1 MVIFSSNTVRIEKDQ
16 DGTIMIVMDAKGESA
31 NKVNLSLLRDLDA
44 GLDKLLEIPSIP
56 IITLR
61 SGKTSGFAFGP
72 DLHEWQQLQASG
84 DIARWQEEGML
95 VYKKLR
101 DIKAPTIAAISGPCL
116 GAGLEL
122 ALACDYRLIFDR
134 PNTLFAF
141 PEVELGACPAFG
153 SIYSLAKIIGFE
165 KTTKLVVFGARWK
178 AREIFLNRLADGIA
192 QTEQQLRSEFTR
204 LMGIALNEGKKNS
217 RTSAPVSLRAMLFE
231 KNFAG
236 RAILNRAFNRIIDK
250 NTPEEI
256 QAPSQTLNIIDKN
269 TPEEIQAPRQ
279 TLNLISTLVTLKNS
293 AIAEQKIA
301 ELSQRLLPSSTC
313 KNLVKF
319 AVEDIFRIPTA
330 PVETPG
336 PNRVA
341 LIGEGK
347 TVAEW
352 AFLHASRGIP
362 VSIQGKTPEG
372 LGKTLMALNRL
383 MHETIRKGIWNAAEV
398 EKRLGLIEGSTNAP
412 FKEKPDIAL
421 LTAYSFFSATD
432 VDQFKKN
439 YPDCMV
445 MKADESNIWQGES
458 GCLFQQ
464 YPLGRFPCCEL
475 IIPETSSL
483 IKRDFLLAWISRLGK
498 TTVTISNTKSSI
510 ATRVLLSGFQ
520 ENLELLGEGVSLEKI
535 ETSLRKW
542 GFQFGPLFWADW
554 IGLDV
559 ITKLFAL
566 QYPIETETHELFS
579 QMRTRLWLGIEEGKG
594 WFIHHKNSWWP
605 NLLAQNL
612 AKHYLK
618 RNVDPLSNSMGKVNQ
633 VREGRER
640 ILFTMLIAFTHIR
653 AGNVFKTEADLNF
666 LAVRAMGWPA
676 HSGGPGP
683 WIRLKGQAYWE
694 ALSTN
699 YVSRFGTRFELPE
712 SWNLWF
718 N

>member
-16 DGTIMIVMDAKGESA
+16 DGTIMIVLDVKGESA

-44 GLDKLLEIPSIP
+44 GLDKLQEIPSIP

-72 DLHEWQQLQASG
+72 DLHEWQQLQANG
-84 DIARWQEEGML
+84 DIASWQEEGMR

-101 DIKAPTIAAISGPCL
+101 DLKAPTIAAISGPCL

-192 QTEQQLRSEFTR
+192 QTEPQLRSEFTR
-204 LMGIALNEGKKNS
+204 LMGIALNEGKKNN
-217 RTSAPVSLRAMLFE
+217 RTSAPFSLRAMLFE

-256 QAPSQTLNIIDKN
+256 QAP
-269 TPEEIQAPRQ
+269 RQ
-279 TLNLISTLVTLKNS
+279 TLNLVSNLVTLKSS

-319 AVEDIFRIPTA
+319 ALEDLFRIPTA

-412 FKEKPDIAL
+412 FKKKPDIAL

-483 IKRDFLLAWISRLGK
+483 IKRDFLLAWVSRLGK

-510 ATRVLLSGFQ
+510 ATKVLLSGLR

-566 QYPIETETHELFS
+566 HFPSETETPELFS

-594 WFIHHKNSWWP
+594 WFIHHKNSWWA

-612 AKHYLK
+612 AKHHLK
-618 RNVDPLSNSMGKVNQ
+618 HNVDPVSNSMGKINQ
-633 VREGRER
+633 AREGRER
-640 ILFTMLIAFTHIR
+640 ILFAMLIAFTNIR

-694 ALSTN
+694 ALSAN
-699 YVSRFGTRFELPE
+699 YVSRFGPRFELPE

>member
-1 MVIFSSNTVRIEKDQ
+1 MVIFNSNTVRIEKDQ
-16 DGTIMIVMDAKGESA
+16 DGTIMIVLDVKGESA

-44 GLDKLLEIPSIP
+44 GLDKLDEIPLIP

-84 DIARWQEEGML
+84 DIAHWQEEGMR

-101 DIKAPTIAAISGPCL
+101 DLKAPTIAAISGPCL

-122 ALACDYRLIFDR
+122 ALACDYRLVYER
-134 PNTLFAF
+134 PNTIFAF
-141 PEVELGACPAFG
+141 PEVELGGCPAFG
-153 SIYSLAKIIGFE
+153 SIYSLAKIIGLE

-178 AREIFLNRLADGIA
+178 AREIFHNRLADGIA
-192 QTEQQLRSEFTR
+192 QTEPQLRSEFTR
-204 LMGIALNEGKKNS
+204 LMGVALNEGKKNT
-217 RTSAPVSLRAMLFE
+217 RTSAPVSLRSMLFE

-236 RAILNRAFNRIIDK
+236 RAILNRAFNRII
-250 NTPEEI
+250 E
-256 QAPSQTLNIIDKN
+256 KN

-279 TLNLISTLVTLKNS
+279 TLNLVSNLVTLKSS

-301 ELSQRLLPSSTC
+301 ELSQRLIPSPTC

-319 AVEDIFRIPTA
+319 ALEDISRIPVA
-330 PVETPG
+330 PVETPA

-352 AFLHASRGIP
+352 AFLHASRGIQ
-362 VSIQGKTPEG
+362 VSIQGKTAEG
-372 LGKTLMALNRL
+372 LGNTLLALNRL
-383 MHETIRKGIWNAAEV
+383 MHETIRKGIWNALEV
-398 EKRLGLIEGSTNAP
+398 EKRLSLIDGTTHAP
-412 FKEKPDIAL
+412 FKEKPDIAI
-421 LTAYSFFSATD
+421 LTAHSFFSATD
-432 VDQFKKN
+432 IDLFKNN

-445 MKADESNIWQGES
+445 IKSKETVDWLGEDA
-458 GCLFQQ
+458 CLFQQ

-475 IIPETSSL
+475 VIPETSSL

-498 TTVTISNTKSSI
+498 TAVTISNTKSSI
-510 ATRVLLSGFQ
+510 ATKVLLSGFQ
-520 ENLELLGEGVSLEKI
+520 ENVELLAEGVSLEKI
-535 ETSLRKW
+535 ENSLRKW

-554 IGLDV
+554 LGLDL
-559 ITKLFAL
+559 ITKLFAQ
-566 QYPIETETHELFS
+566 QYPFEIETHELFS

-594 WFIHHKNSWWP
+594 WFLHHKNSWWP

-612 AKHYLK
+612 AKHSLK
-618 RNVDPLSNSMGKVNQ
+618 RKIDPVSNSMGKVNQ

-640 ILFTMLIAFTHIR
+640 ILFTMLLEFTNIR
-653 AGNVFKTEADLNF
+653 ADHVFKTEADLNF

-676 HSGGPGP
+676 HTGGPGP
-683 WIRLKGQAYWE
+683 WIRLKGQDYWE
-694 ALSTN
+694 ALSAN
-699 YVSRFGTRFELPE
+699 YVSRFGKRFELPE
-712 SWNLWF
+712 SWDLWF

>member
-16 DGTIMIVMDAKGESA
+16 DGTIMIVLDVKGESA

-44 GLDKLLEIPSIP
+44 GLDKLDEIPSIP

-72 DLHEWQQLQASG
+72 DLHEWQQLQANG
-84 DIARWQEEGML
+84 NVAYWQEEGMR

-101 DIKAPTIAAISGPCL
+101 DLKAPTIAAISGPCL

-122 ALACDYRLIFDR
+122 ALACDYRLVYEK
-134 PNTLFAF
+134 PNTIFAF

-153 SIYSLAKIIGFE
+153 SIYSLAKIIGLE

-192 QTEQQLRSEFTR
+192 QTEPQLRSEFTR
-204 LMGIALNEGKKNS
+204 LMGIALNEGKKNN
-217 RTSAPVSLRAMLFE
+217 RTSAPLSVRAMLFE

-236 RAILNRAFNRIIDK
+236 RAILNRAFNRII
-250 NTPEEI
+250 E
-256 QAPSQTLNIIDKN
+256 KN

-279 TLNLISTLVTLKNS
+279 TLNLVSNLVTLKSS

-301 ELSQRLLPSSTC
+301 ELSQRLIPSPTC

-319 AVEDIFRIPTA
+319 ALEDISRIPTA
-330 PVETPG
+330 PVETPA

-362 VSIQGKTPEG
+362 VSIQGKTAEG
-372 LGKTLMALNRL
+372 LGNTLLALNRL
-383 MHETIRKGIWNAAEV
+383 MHETIRKGIWNAVEV
-398 EKRLGLIEGSTNAP
+398 EKRLSLIDGTTSAP
-412 FKEKPDIAL
+412 FKEKPNIAI
-421 LTAYSFFSATD
+421 LTAHSFFSATD
-432 VDQFKKN
+432 IDLFKNN

-445 MKADESNIWQGES
+445 IKSKETDPWQGEDA
-458 GCLFQQ
+458 CLFQQ

-475 IIPETSSL
+475 VIPETSSL

-498 TTVTISNTKSSI
+498 TAVTISNTKSSI

-520 ENLELLGEGVSLEKI
+520 ENLELLAEGVSLEKI
-535 ETSLRKW
+535 ENSLRKW

-554 IGLDV
+554 LGLDL

-594 WFIHHKNSWWP
+594 WFLHHKNSWWP

-612 AKHYLK
+612 TKHNLK
-618 RNVDPLSNSMGKVNQ
+618 RKIDAVSNSMGKVNQ

-640 ILFTMLIAFTHIR
+640 ILFTMLLEFTNIR
-653 AGNVFKTEADLNF
+653 AGDVFKTEADLNF

-676 HSGGPGP
+676 HTGGPGH
-683 WIRLKGQAYWE
+683 WIRLKGQDYWE
-694 ALSTN
+694 ALSAN
-699 YVSRFGTRFELPE
+699 YVPRFGRRFELPK

>member
-16 DGTIMIVMDAKGESA
+16 DGTIMIVLDVKGESA

-44 GLDKLLEIPSIP
+44 GLDKLDEIPSIP

-72 DLHEWQQLQASG
+72 DLHEWQQLQANG
-84 DIARWQEEGML
+84 DIARWQEEGMR

-101 DIKAPTIAAISGPCL
+101 DLKAPTIAAISGPCL

-192 QTEQQLRSEFTR
+192 QTEPQLRSEFTR
-204 LMGIALNEGKKNS
+204 LMGIALNEGKKNH
-217 RTSAPVSLRAMLFE
+217 RTSAPFSLRAMLFE

-256 QAPSQTLNIIDKN
+256 QAP
-269 TPEEIQAPRQ
+269 RQ
-279 TLNLISTLVTLKNS
+279 TLNLVSNLVTLKSS

-319 AVEDIFRIPTA
+319 ALEDLFRIPTA

-483 IKRDFLLAWISRLGK
+483 IKRDFLLAWVSRLGK

-510 ATRVLLSGFQ
+510 ATKVLLSGFQ

-559 ITKLFAL
+559 ITKLLAFHF
-566 QYPIETETHELFS
+566 PSETETPELFS

-594 WFIHHKNSWWP
+594 WFIHHKNSWWA

-612 AKHYLK
+612 AKHHLK
-618 RNVDPLSNSMGKVNQ
+618 RNVDPVSNSMGKVNQ

-640 ILFTMLIAFTHIR
+640 ILFTMLIAFTNIR

-683 WIRLKGQAYWE
+683 WIRLKGQAYWD
-694 ALSTN
+694 ALSAN
-699 YVSRFGTRFELPE
+699 YVSRFGPRFELPE

>member
-16 DGTIMIVMDAKGESA
+16 DGTIMIVLDVKGESA

-44 GLDKLLEIPSIP
+44 GLDKLDEIPSIP

-72 DLHEWQQLQASG
+72 DLHEYQLLQANG
-84 DIARWQEEGML
+84 NVAYWQEEGMR

-101 DIKAPTIAAISGPCL
+101 DLKAPTIAAISGPCL

-122 ALACDYRLIFDR
+122 ALACDYRLVYER
-134 PNTLFAF
+134 PNTIFAF

-153 SIYSLAKIIGFE
+153 SIYSLAKIIGLE

-178 AREIFLNRLADGIA
+178 AREIFHNRLADGIA
-192 QTEQQLRSEFTR
+192 QTEPQLRSEFTR
-204 LMGIALNEGKKNS
+204 LMGIALNEGKKNK
-217 RTSAPVSLRAMLFE
+217 RTSAPVSLRSMLFE

-236 RAILNRAFNRIIDK
+236 RAILNRAFNRII
-250 NTPEEI
+250 E
-256 QAPSQTLNIIDKN
+256 KN

-279 TLNLISTLVTLKNS
+279 TLNLVSNLVTLKSS

-301 ELSQRLLPSSTC
+301 ELSQRLIPSPTC

-319 AVEDIFRIPTA
+319 ALEDISRIPTA
-330 PVETPG
+330 PVETPA

-362 VSIQGKTPEG
+362 VSIQGKTAEG
-372 LGKTLMALNRL
+372 LGNTLLALNRL
-383 MHETIRKGIWNAAEV
+383 MHETIRKGIWNAVEV
-398 EKRLGLIEGSTNAP
+398 EKRLSLIDGTTSAP
-412 FKEKPDIAL
+412 FKEKPNIAI
-421 LTAYSFFSATD
+421 LTAHSFFSATD
-432 VDQFKKN
+432 IDLFKNN

-445 MKADESNIWQGES
+445 IKSKETDPWQGEDA
-458 GCLFQQ
+458 CLFQQ

-475 IIPETSSL
+475 VIPETSSL

-498 TTVTISNTKSSI
+498 TAVTISNTKSSI

-520 ENLELLGEGVSLEKI
+520 ENLELLAEGVSLEKI
-535 ETSLRKW
+535 ENSLRKW

-554 IGLDV
+554 LGLDL

-594 WFIHHKNSWWP
+594 WFLHHKNSWWP

-612 AKHYLK
+612 TKHNLK
-618 RNVDPLSNSMGKVNQ
+618 RKIDPVSNSMGKVNQ

-640 ILFTMLIAFTHIR
+640 ILFTMLLEFTNIR
-653 AGNVFKTEADLNF
+653 ADNVFKTEADLNF

-683 WIRLKGQAYWE
+683 WIRLKGQDYWE
-694 ALSTN
+694 ALSAN
-699 YVSRFGTRFELPE
+699 YVSRFGKRFALPE

-718 N
+718 I

>member
-16 DGTIMIVMDAKGESA
+16 DGTIMIVLDVKGESA
-31 NKVNLSLLRDLDA
+31 NKVNLSLFRDLDA
-44 GLDKLLEIPSIP
+44 GLDKLQETPSIP

-61 SGKTSGFAFGP
+61 SGKTSGFAVGP

-84 DIARWQEEGML
+84 NIAYWQEEGMR

-101 DIKAPTIAAISGPCL
+101 DLKAPTIAAISGPCF

-134 PNTLFAF
+134 PNTIFAF

-153 SIYSLAKIIGFE
+153 SIYSLIRKIGLE

-178 AREIFLNRLADGIA
+178 AKEIFLNRLADGIA

-204 LMGIALNEGKKNS
+204 LMGIALNEGKKNNRAS
-217 RTSAPVSLRAMLFE
+217 TPVSLRAMLFE

-236 RAILNRAFNRIIDK
+236 RAILQRAFNR
-250 NTPEEI
+250 
-256 QAPSQTLNIIDKN
+256 IIDKN

-279 TLNLISTLVTLKNS
+279 TLNLISTLVTLKS
-293 AIAEQKIA
+293 SIIAEQKIA

-319 AVEDIFRIPTA
+319 ALEDIFRIPTA

-475 IIPETSSL
+475 VIPETSSL

-510 ATRVLLSGFQ
+510 ATKVLLSGFQ

-559 ITKLFAL
+559 ITKLFTFHF
-566 QYPIETETHELFS
+566 PSETVTPELFS

-594 WFIHHKNSWWP
+594 WFIHHKNSWWA

-612 AKHYLK
+612 AKHHLK
-618 RNVDPLSNSMGKVNQ
+618 RGIDPLSNSMGKVNQ

-640 ILFTMLIAFTHIR
+640 ILFSMLLEFTNIR
-653 AGNVFKTEADLNF
+653 AGNVLKTEADLNF

-694 ALSTN
+694 ALSAN
-699 YVSRFGTRFELPE
+699 YAIRFGPRFKLPE

>member
-16 DGTIMIVMDAKGESA
+16 DGTIMIVLDVKGESA

-44 GLDKLLEIPSIP
+44 GLDKLDEIPSIP

-72 DLHEWQQLQASG
+72 DLHEYQQLQANG
-84 DIARWQEEGML
+84 NVTYWQEEGMR

-122 ALACDYRLIFDR
+122 ALACDYRLVYER
-134 PNTLFAF
+134 PNTIFAF

-153 SIYSLAKIIGFE
+153 SIYSLAKIIGLE

-178 AREIFLNRLADGIA
+178 AREIFHNRLADGIA
-192 QTEQQLRSEFTR
+192 QTEPQLRSEFTR
-204 LMGIALNEGKKNS
+204 LMGIALNEGKKNK
-217 RTSAPVSLRAMLFE
+217 RTSAPVSLRSMLFE

-236 RAILNRAFNRIIDK
+236 RAILNRAFNRII
-250 NTPEEI
+250 E
-256 QAPSQTLNIIDKN
+256 KN

-279 TLNLISTLVTLKNS
+279 TLNLVSNLVTLKSS

-301 ELSQRLLPSSTC
+301 ELSQRLIPSPTC

-319 AVEDIFRIPTA
+319 ALEDISRIPVA
-330 PVETPG
+330 PVETPA

-362 VSIQGKTPEG
+362 VSIQGKTAEG
-372 LGKTLMALNRL
+372 LGNTLLALNRL
-383 MHETIRKGIWNAAEV
+383 MHETIRKGIWNAVEV
-398 EKRLGLIEGSTNAP
+398 EKRLSLIDGTTSAP
-412 FKEKPDIAL
+412 FKEKPNIAI
-421 LTAYSFFSATD
+421 LTAHSFFSATD
-432 VDQFKKN
+432 IDLFKNN

-445 MKADESNIWQGES
+445 IKSKETDPWQGEDA
-458 GCLFQQ
+458 CLFQQ

-475 IIPETSSL
+475 VIPETSSL

-520 ENLELLGEGVSLEKI
+520 ENLELLAEGVSLEKI
-535 ETSLRKW
+535 ENSLRKW

-554 IGLDV
+554 LGLDL

-594 WFIHHKNSWWP
+594 WFLHHKNSWWP

-612 AKHYLK
+612 TKHNLK
-618 RNVDPLSNSMGKVNQ
+618 RKIDPVSNSMGKVNQ

-640 ILFTMLIAFTHIR
+640 ILFTMLLEFTNIR
-653 AGNVFKTEADLNF
+653 ADNVFKTEVDLNF

-676 HSGGPGP
+676 HTGGPGP
-683 WIRLKGQAYWE
+683 WIRLKGQDYWE
-694 ALSTN
+694 ALSAN
-699 YVSRFGTRFELPE
+699 YVSRFGKRFALPE

-718 N
+718 I

>member
-16 DGTIMIVMDAKGESA
+16 DGTIMIVLDVKGESA

-44 GLDKLLEIPSIP
+44 GLDKLDEIPSIP

-72 DLHEWQQLQASG
+72 DLHEWQQLQANG
-84 DIARWQEEGML
+84 DIARWQEEGMR

-101 DIKAPTIAAISGPCL
+101 DLKAPTIAAISGPCL

-192 QTEQQLRSEFTR
+192 QTEPQLRSEFTR
-204 LMGIALNEGKKNS
+204 LMGIALNEGKKNN
-217 RTSAPVSLRAMLFE
+217 RTSAPFSLRAMLFE

-256 QAPSQTLNIIDKN
+256 QAP
-269 TPEEIQAPRQ
+269 RQ
-279 TLNLISTLVTLKNS
+279 TLNLVSNLVTLKSS

-319 AVEDIFRIPTA
+319 ALEDLFRIPTA

-483 IKRDFLLAWISRLGK
+483 IKRDFLLAWVSRLGK

-510 ATRVLLSGFQ
+510 ATKVLLSGFQ

-559 ITKLFAL
+559 ITKLLAFHF
-566 QYPIETETHELFS
+566 PSETETPELFS

-594 WFIHHKNSWWP
+594 WFIHHKNSWWA

-612 AKHYLK
+612 AKHHLK
-618 RNVDPLSNSMGKVNQ
+618 RNVDPVSNSMGKVNQ

-640 ILFTMLIAFTHIR
+640 ILFTMLIAFTNIR

-683 WIRLKGQAYWE
+683 WIRLKGQAYWD
-694 ALSTN
+694 ALSAN
-699 YVSRFGTRFELPE
+699 YVSRFGPRFELPE

>member
-1 MVIFSSNTVRIEKDQ
+1 MVIFNSNTVRIEKDQ
-16 DGTIMIVMDAKGESA
+16 DGTIMIVLDVKGESA

-44 GLDKLLEIPSIP
+44 GLDKLGEIPSIP

-72 DLHEWQQLQASG
+72 DLHEWQQLQANG
-84 DIARWQEEGML
+84 NVAYWQEEGMR

-101 DIKAPTIAAISGPCL
+101 DLKAPTIAAISGPCL

-122 ALACDYRLIFDR
+122 ALACDYRLVYEK
-134 PNTLFAF
+134 PNTIFAF

-153 SIYSLAKIIGFE
+153 SIYSLAKIIGLE

-192 QTEQQLRSEFTR
+192 QTEPQLRSEFTR
-204 LMGIALNEGKKNS
+204 LMGIALNEGKKNN
-217 RTSAPVSLRAMLFE
+217 RTSAPLSVRAMLFE

-236 RAILNRAFNRIIDK
+236 RAILNRAFNRII
-250 NTPEEI
+250 E
-256 QAPSQTLNIIDKN
+256 KN

-279 TLNLISTLVTLKNS
+279 TLNLVSNLVTLKSS

-301 ELSQRLLPSSTC
+301 ELSQRLIPSPTC

-319 AVEDIFRIPTA
+319 ALEDISRIPTA
-330 PVETPG
+330 PVETPA

-362 VSIQGKTPEG
+362 VSIQGKTAEG
-372 LGKTLMALNRL
+372 LGNTLLALNRL
-383 MHETIRKGIWNAAEV
+383 MHETIRKGIWNAVEV
-398 EKRLGLIEGSTNAP
+398 EKRLSLIDGTTSAP
-412 FKEKPDIAL
+412 FKEKPNIAI
-421 LTAYSFFSATD
+421 LTAHSFFSATD
-432 VDQFKKN
+432 IDLFKNN

-445 MKADESNIWQGES
+445 IKSKETDPWQCEYA
-458 GCLFQQ
+458 CLFQQ

-475 IIPETSSL
+475 FIPETSSL

-498 TTVTISNTKSSI
+498 TAVTISNTKSSI

-520 ENLELLGEGVSLEKI
+520 ENLELLAEGVSLEKI
-535 ETSLRKW
+535 ENSLRKW

-554 IGLDV
+554 LGLDL

-594 WFIHHKNSWWP
+594 WFLHHKNSWWP

-612 AKHYLK
+612 TKHNLK
-618 RNVDPLSNSMGKVNQ
+618 RKIDAVSNSMGKVNQ

-640 ILFTMLIAFTHIR
+640 MLFTMLLEFTNIR
-653 AGNVFKTEADLNF
+653 AGDVFKTEADLNF

-676 HSGGPGP
+676 HTGGPGP
-683 WIRLKGQAYWE
+683 WIRLKGQDYWE
-694 ALSTN
+694 ALSAN
-699 YVSRFGTRFELPE
+699 YVPRFGRRFELPK

>member
-1 MVIFSSNTVRIEKDQ
+1 MVIFNSNTVRIEKDQ
-16 DGTIMIVMDAKGESA
+16 DGTIMIVLDFKGESA

-44 GLDKLLEIPSIP
+44 GLDKLDEIPSIP

-72 DLHEWQQLQASG
+72 DLHEWQQLQVNGNVAY
-84 DIARWQEEGML
+84 WQEEGMR

-101 DIKAPTIAAISGPCL
+101 DLKAPTIAAISGPCL

-122 ALACDYRLIFDR
+122 ALACDYRLVYER
-134 PNTLFAF
+134 PNTIFAF
-141 PEVELGACPAFG
+141 PEVELGGCPAFG
-153 SIYSLAKIIGFE
+153 SIYSLAKIIGLE

-178 AREIFLNRLADGIA
+178 AREIFHNRLADGIA
-192 QTEQQLRSEFTR
+192 QTEPQLRSEFTR
-204 LMGIALNEGKKNS
+204 LMGIALNEGKKNN
-217 RTSAPVSLRAMLFE
+217 RTSAPVSLRSMLLE

-236 RAILNRAFNRIIDK
+236 RAILNRAFNRIIEK
-250 NTPEEI
+250 NTPEEV
-256 QAPSQTLNIIDKN
+256 
-269 TPEEIQAPRQ
+269 QAPRQ
-279 TLNLISTLVTLKNS
+279 TLNLVSNLVTLKNS

-301 ELSQRLLPSSTC
+301 ELSQRLIPSPTC

-319 AVEDIFRIPTA
+319 ALEDISRIPTA
-330 PVETPG
+330 PVETPA

-352 AFLHASRGIP
+352 AFLHASRGIQ
-362 VSIQGKTPEG
+362 VSIQGKTAEG
-372 LGKTLMALNRL
+372 LGNTLLALNRL
-383 MHETIRKGIWNAAEV
+383 MHETIRKGIWNALEV
-398 EKRLGLIEGSTNAP
+398 EKRLSLIDGTTHAP
-412 FKEKPDIAL
+412 FKEKPDIAI
-421 LTAYSFFSATD
+421 LTAHSFFSATD
-432 VDQFKKN
+432 IDLFKNN

-445 MKADESNIWQGES
+445 IKSKETVDWLGEDA
-458 GCLFQQ
+458 CLFQQ

-475 IIPETSSL
+475 VIPETSSL

-498 TTVTISNTKSSI
+498 TAVTISNTKSSI
-510 ATRVLLSGFQ
+510 ATKVLLSGFQ
-520 ENLELLGEGVSLEKI
+520 ENVELLAEGVSLEKI
-535 ETSLRKW
+535 ENSLRKW

-554 IGLDV
+554 LGLDL
-559 ITKLFAL
+559 ITKLFAQ
-566 QYPIETETHELFS
+566 QYPFEIETHELFS

-594 WFIHHKNSWWP
+594 WFLHHKNSWWP

-612 AKHYLK
+612 AKHSLK
-618 RNVDPLSNSMGKVNQ
+618 RKIDPVSNSMGKVNQ

-640 ILFTMLIAFTHIR
+640 ILFTMLLEFTNIR

-676 HSGGPGP
+676 HTGGPGP
-683 WIRLKGQAYWE
+683 WIRLKGQDYWE
-694 ALSTN
+694 ALSAN
-699 YVSRFGTRFELPE
+699 YVSRFGKRFELPE
-712 SWNLWF
+712 SWDLWF

>member
-16 DGTIMIVMDAKGESA
+16 DGTIMIVLDVKGESA
-31 NKVNLSLLRDLDA
+31 NKINLSLLRDLDA
-44 GLDKLLEIPSIP
+44 GLDKLDEIPSIP

-72 DLHEWQQLQASG
+72 DLHEWQQLQANENV
-84 DIARWQEEGML
+84 AYWQEEGMR

-101 DIKAPTIAAISGPCL
+101 DLKAPTIAAISGPCL

-122 ALACDYRLIFDR
+122 ALACDYRLVYEK
-134 PNTLFAF
+134 PNTIFAF

-153 SIYSLAKIIGFE
+153 SIYSLAKIIGLE

-192 QTEQQLRSEFTR
+192 QTEPQLRSEFTR
-204 LMGIALNEGKKNS
+204 LMGIALNEGKKNN
-217 RTSAPVSLRAMLFE
+217 RTSAPLSVRAMLFE

-236 RAILNRAFNRIIDK
+236 RAILNRAFNRII
-250 NTPEEI
+250 E
-256 QAPSQTLNIIDKN
+256 KN

-279 TLNLISTLVTLKNS
+279 TLNLVSNLVTLKSS

-301 ELSQRLLPSSTC
+301 ELSQRLIPSPTC

-319 AVEDIFRIPTA
+319 ALEDISRIPTA
-330 PVETPG
+330 PVETPA

-362 VSIQGKTPEG
+362 VSIQGKTAEG
-372 LGKTLMALNRL
+372 LGNTLLALNRL
-383 MHETIRKGIWNAAEV
+383 MHETIRKGIWNAVEV
-398 EKRLGLIEGSTNAP
+398 EKRLSLIDGTTSAP
-412 FKEKPDIAL
+412 FKEKPNIAI
-421 LTAYSFFSATD
+421 LTAHSFFSATD
-432 VDQFKKN
+432 IDLFKNN

-445 MKADESNIWQGES
+445 IKSKETDPWQGEDA
-458 GCLFQQ
+458 CLFQQ

-475 IIPETSSL
+475 VIPETSSL

-498 TTVTISNTKSSI
+498 TAVTISNTKSSI

-520 ENLELLGEGVSLEKI
+520 ENLELLAEGVSLEKI
-535 ETSLRKW
+535 ENSLRKW

-554 IGLDV
+554 LGLDL

-594 WFIHHKNSWWP
+594 WFLHHKNSWWP

-612 AKHYLK
+612 TKHNLK
-618 RNVDPLSNSMGKVNQ
+618 RKIDAVSNSMGKVNQ

-640 ILFTMLIAFTHIR
+640 ILFTMLLEFTNIR
-653 AGNVFKTEADLNF
+653 AGDVFKTEADLNF

-676 HSGGPGP
+676 HTGGPGH
-683 WIRLKGQAYWE
+683 WIRLKGQDYWE
-694 ALSTN
+694 ALSAN
-699 YVSRFGTRFELPE
+699 YVPRFGRRFELPK

>member
-16 DGTIMIVMDAKGESA
+16 DGTIMIVLDVKGESA

-44 GLDKLLEIPSIP
+44 GLDKLQEIPSIP

-72 DLHEWQQLQASG
+72 DLHEWQQLQANG
-84 DIARWQEEGML
+84 DIASWQEEGMR

-101 DIKAPTIAAISGPCL
+101 DLKAPTIAAISGPCL

-192 QTEQQLRSEFTR
+192 QTEPQLRSEFTR
-204 LMGIALNEGKKNS
+204 LMGIALNEGKKNN
-217 RTSAPVSLRAMLFE
+217 RTSAPFSLRAMLFE

-256 QAPSQTLNIIDKN
+256 QAP
-269 TPEEIQAPRQ
+269 RQ
-279 TLNLISTLVTLKNS
+279 TLNLVSNLVTLKSS

-319 AVEDIFRIPTA
+319 ALEDLFRIPTA

-412 FKEKPDIAL
+412 FKKKPDIAL

-432 VDQFKKN
+432 VDQFKKK

-483 IKRDFLLAWISRLGK
+483 IKRDFLMAWVSRLGK

-510 ATRVLLSGFQ
+510 ATKVLLSGLR

-566 QYPIETETHELFS
+566 HFPSETETPELFS

-594 WFIHHKNSWWP
+594 WFIHHKNSWWA

-612 AKHYLK
+612 AKHHLK
-618 RNVDPLSNSMGKVNQ
+618 HNVDPVSNSMGKINQ
-633 VREGRER
+633 AREGRER
-640 ILFTMLIAFTHIR
+640 ILFAMLIAFTNIR

-694 ALSTN
+694 ALSAN
-699 YVSRFGTRFELPE
+699 YVSRFGPRFELPE

>member
-1 MVIFSSNTVRIEKDQ
+1 MVIFNSNTVRIEKDQ
-16 DGTIMIVMDAKGESA
+16 DGTIMIVLDVKGESA

-44 GLDKLLEIPSIP
+44 GLDKLDEISSIP

-84 DIARWQEEGML
+84 NIAHWQEEGMR

-101 DIKAPTIAAISGPCL
+101 DLKAPTIAAISGPCL

-122 ALACDYRLIFDR
+122 ALACDYRLVYER
-134 PNTLFAF
+134 PNTIFAF
-141 PEVELGACPAFG
+141 PEVELGACPTLG
-153 SIYSLAKIIGFE
+153 SIYSLAKIIGLE

-192 QTEQQLRSEFTR
+192 QTESQLRSEFTR
-204 LMGIALNEGKKNS
+204 LMGVALNEGKKNT

-236 RAILNRAFNRIIDK
+236 RAILNRAFNRII
-250 NTPEEI
+250 E
-256 QAPSQTLNIIDKN
+256 KN

-279 TLNLISTLVTLKNS
+279 TLNLVSNLVSLKSS

-301 ELSQRLLPSSTC
+301 ELSQRLIPSPTC
-313 KNLVKF
+313 KNLVKL
-319 AVEDIFRIPTA
+319 ALDDISRIPTA
-330 PVETPG
+330 PVETPA

-352 AFLHASRGIP
+352 AFLHVSRGIS
-362 VSIQGKTPEG
+362 VSIQGKTAEG
-372 LGKTLMALNRL
+372 LGNTLLALNRL
-383 MHETIRKGIWNAAEV
+383 MHETIRKGIWNAVEV
-398 EKRLGLIEGSTNAP
+398 EKRLSLIDGTTNAT
-412 FKEKPDIAL
+412 FKEKPNIAI
-421 LTAYSFFSATD
+421 LTAHSFFSAKD
-432 VDQFKKN
+432 IDLFKNN

-445 MKADESNIWQGES
+445 IKSKETDPWQGKDA
-458 GCLFQQ
+458 CLFQQ

-475 IIPETSSL
+475 VIPETSSL

-498 TTVTISNTKSSI
+498 TAVTISNTKSSI
-510 ATRVLLSGFQ
+510 ATKVLLSGFQ
-520 ENLELLGEGVSLEKI
+520 ENVELLAEGVSLEKI
-535 ETSLRKW
+535 ENSLRKW

-554 IGLDV
+554 LGLDL

-594 WFIHHKNSWWP
+594 WFLHHKNSWWP

-612 AKHYLK
+612 TKHNLK
-618 RNVDPLSNSMGKVNQ
+618 RKTDPVSNSMGKVNQ

-640 ILFTMLIAFTHIR
+640 ILFTMLLEFTNIR
-653 AGNVFKTEADLNF
+653 ENHVFKTEADLNF

-676 HSGGPGP
+676 HTGGPGP
-683 WIRLKGQAYWE
+683 WIRLKGQDYWE
-694 ALSTN
+694 ALSAN
-699 YVSRFGTRFELPE
+699 YVSRFGRRFVLPK

>member
-16 DGTIMIVMDAKGESA
+16 DGTIMIVLDVKGESA

-44 GLDKLLEIPSIP
+44 GLDKLDEIPSIP

-72 DLHEWQQLQASG
+72 DLHEWQQLQANG
-84 DIARWQEEGML
+84 DIARWQEEGMR

-101 DIKAPTIAAISGPCL
+101 DLKAPTIAAISGPCL

-178 AREIFLNRLADGIA
+178 GREIFLNRLADGIA

-204 LMGIALNEGKKNS
+204 LMGIALNEGKKNHCP
-217 RTSAPVSLRAMLFE
+217 SAPFSLRAMLFE

-256 QAPSQTLNIIDKN
+256 QAS
-269 TPEEIQAPRQ
+269 RQ
-279 TLNLISTLVTLKNS
+279 TLNLISTLVTLKS
-293 AIAEQKIA
+293 SVIAEQKIA

-319 AVEDIFRIPTA
+319 ALEDLFRIPAA

-464 YPLGRFPCCEL
+464 YPLGRFSCCEL

-483 IKRDFLLAWISRLGK
+483 IKRDFLLAWVSRLGK

-510 ATRVLLSGFQ
+510 ATKVLLSGFQ

-566 QYPIETETHELFS
+566 HFPSETETPELFS

-594 WFIHHKNSWWP
+594 WFIHHKNSWWA

-612 AKHYLK
+612 AKHHLK
-618 RNVDPLSNSMGKVNQ
+618 RNVDPVSNSMGKVNQ

-640 ILFTMLIAFTHIR
+640 ILFSMLIAFTNIR

-683 WIRLKGQAYWE
+683 WIRLKGQAYWD
-694 ALSTN
+694 ALSAN
-699 YVSRFGTRFELPE
+699 YVYRFGPRFELPE

>member
-1 MVIFSSNTVRIEKDQ
+1 MVIFNSNTVRIEKDQ
-16 DGTIMIVMDAKGESA
+16 DGTIMIVLDVKGESA

-44 GLDKLLEIPSIP
+44 GLDKLDEIPSIP

-84 DIARWQEEGML
+84 DIAHWQEEGMR

-101 DIKAPTIAAISGPCL
+101 DLKAPTIAAISGPCL

-122 ALACDYRLIFDR
+122 ALACDYRLVYER
-134 PNTLFAF
+134 PNTIFAF
-141 PEVELGACPAFG
+141 PEVELGGCPAFG
-153 SIYSLAKIIGFE
+153 SIYSLAKIIGLE

-178 AREIFLNRLADGIA
+178 AREIFHNRLADGIA
-192 QTEQQLRSEFTR
+192 QTEPQLRSEFTR
-204 LMGIALNEGKKNS
+204 LMGVALNEGKKNT
-217 RTSAPVSLRAMLFE
+217 RTSAPVSLRSMLFE

-236 RAILNRAFNRIIDK
+236 RAILNRAFNRIIEK
-250 NTPEEI
+250 NTPEEV
-256 QAPSQTLNIIDKN
+256 
-269 TPEEIQAPRQ
+269 QAPRQ
-279 TLNLISTLVTLKNS
+279 TLNLVSNLVTLKSS

-301 ELSQRLLPSSTC
+301 ELSQRLIPSPTC

-319 AVEDIFRIPTA
+319 ALEDISRIPVA
-330 PVETPG
+330 PVETPA

-352 AFLHASRGIP
+352 AFLHASRGIQ
-362 VSIQGKTPEG
+362 VSIQGKTAEG
-372 LGKTLMALNRL
+372 LGNTLLALNRL
-383 MHETIRKGIWNAAEV
+383 MHETIRKGIWNAVEV
-398 EKRLGLIEGSTNAP
+398 EKRLSLIDGTTHAP
-412 FKEKPDIAL
+412 FKEKPDIAI
-421 LTAYSFFSATD
+421 LTAHSFFSATD
-432 VDQFKKN
+432 IDLFKNN

-445 MKADESNIWQGES
+445 IKSKETVHWLGEDA
-458 GCLFQQ
+458 CLFQQ

-475 IIPETSSL
+475 VIPETSSL

-510 ATRVLLSGFQ
+510 ATKVLLSGFQ
-520 ENLELLGEGVSLEKI
+520 ENLELLAEGVSLEKI
-535 ETSLRKW
+535 ENSLRKW

-554 IGLDV
+554 LGLDL
-559 ITKLFAL
+559 ITKLFAQ
-566 QYPIETETHELFS
+566 QYPFEIETHELFS

-594 WFIHHKNSWWP
+594 WFLHHKNSWWP

-612 AKHYLK
+612 AKHSLK
-618 RNVDPLSNSMGKVNQ
+618 RKVDPVSNSMGKVNQ

-640 ILFTMLIAFTHIR
+640 ILFTMLLEFTNIR
-653 AGNVFKTEADLNF
+653 EGNVFKTEADLNF

-676 HSGGPGP
+676 HTGGPGP
-683 WIRLKGQAYWE
+683 WIRLKGQDYWE
-694 ALSTN
+694 ALSAN
-699 YVSRFGTRFELPE
+699 YVSRFGKRFELPE
-712 SWNLWF
+712 SWDLWF

>member
-1 MVIFSSNTVRIEKDQ
+1 MVIFNSNTVRIEKDQ
-16 DGTIMIVMDAKGESA
+16 DGTIMIVLDVKGESA

-44 GLDKLLEIPSIP
+44 GLDKLDEIPSIP

-84 DIARWQEEGML
+84 DVAHWQEEGMR

-101 DIKAPTIAAISGPCL
+101 DLKAPTIAAISGPCL

-122 ALACDYRLIFDR
+122 ALACDYRLVYER
-134 PNTLFAF
+134 PNTIFAF
-141 PEVELGACPAFG
+141 PEVELGACPSFG
-153 SIYSLAKIIGFE
+153 SIYSLAKIIGLE

-178 AREIFLNRLADGIA
+178 AREIFHNRLADGIA
-192 QTEQQLRSEFTR
+192 QTESQLRSEFTR
-204 LMGIALNEGKKNS
+204 LMGVALNEGKKNTP
-217 RTSAPVSLRAMLFE
+217 TSAPVSLRAMLFE

-236 RAILNRAFNRIIDK
+236 RAILNRAFNRII
-250 NTPEEI
+250 E
-256 QAPSQTLNIIDKN
+256 KN

-279 TLNLISTLVTLKNS
+279 TLHLVSNLVTLKS
-293 AIAEQKIA
+293 SVIAEQKIA
-301 ELSQRLLPSSTC
+301 ELSQRLIPSPTC
-313 KNLVKF
+313 KNLVKL
-319 AVEDIFRIPTA
+319 ALEDISRIPTA
-330 PVETPG
+330 PVETPA

-352 AFLHASRGIP
+352 AFLHVSRGIP
-362 VSIQGKTPEG
+362 VSIQGKTAEG
-372 LGKTLMALNRL
+372 LGNTLLALNRL
-383 MHETIRKGIWNAAEV
+383 MHETIRKGIWNAEEV
-398 EKRLGLIEGSTNAP
+398 EKRLSLIDGTTNP
-412 FKEKPDIAL
+412 TFKEKPNIAV
-421 LTAYSFFSATD
+421 LTAHSFLSAKD
-432 VDQFKKN
+432 IDLFKNN

-445 MKADESNIWQGES
+445 IKSKETDSWQGEDA
-458 GCLFQQ
+458 CLFQQ

-475 IIPETSSL
+475 VIPETSSL

-498 TTVTISNTKSSI
+498 TAVTISNTKSSI
-510 ATRVLLSGFQ
+510 ATKVLLSGFQ
-520 ENLELLGEGVSLEKI
+520 ENLELLAEGVSLEKI
-535 ETSLRKW
+535 ENSLRKW

-554 IGLDV
+554 LGLDL

-566 QYPIETETHELFS
+566 QYPLEIETHELFS

-594 WFIHHKNSWWP
+594 WFLHHKNSWWP

-612 AKHYLK
+612 TKHNLK
-618 RNVDPLSNSMGKVNQ
+618 RKIDPVSISMGKVNQ

-640 ILFTMLIAFTHIR
+640 ILFTMLLEFTNIR
-653 AGNVFKTEADLNF
+653 EDHVFKTEADLNF

-676 HSGGPGP
+676 HTGGPGP
-683 WIRLKGQAYWE
+683 WIRLKGQDYWE
-694 ALSTN
+694 ALSSN
-699 YVSRFGTRFELPE
+699 YVSRFGRRFVLPK

-718 N
+718 D

>member
-16 DGTIMIVMDAKGESA
+16 DGTIMIVLDFKGESA

-44 GLDKLLEIPSIP
+44 GLDKLDEIPSIP

-72 DLHEWQQLQASG
+72 DLHEWQQLQVNGNVAH
-84 DIARWQEEGML
+84 WQEEGMR

-101 DIKAPTIAAISGPCL
+101 DLKAPTIAAISGPCL

-122 ALACDYRLIFDR
+122 ALACDYRLVYER
-134 PNTLFAF
+134 PNTIFAF
-141 PEVELGACPAFG
+141 PEVELGGCPAFG
-153 SIYSLAKIIGFE
+153 SIYSLAKIIGLE

-178 AREIFLNRLADGIA
+178 AREIFHNRLADGIA
-192 QTEQQLRSEFTR
+192 QTEPQLRSEFTR
-204 LMGIALNEGKKNS
+204 LMGIALNEGKKNN
-217 RTSAPVSLRAMLFE
+217 RTSAPVSLRSMLLE

-236 RAILNRAFNRIIDK
+236 RAILNRAFNRIIEK
-250 NTPEEI
+250 NTPEEV
-256 QAPSQTLNIIDKN
+256 
-269 TPEEIQAPRQ
+269 QAPRQ
-279 TLNLISTLVTLKNS
+279 TLNLVSNLVTLKNS

-301 ELSQRLLPSSTC
+301 ELSQRLIPSPTC

-319 AVEDIFRIPTA
+319 ALEDISRIPTA
-330 PVETPG
+330 PVETPA

-352 AFLHASRGIP
+352 AFLHASRGIQ
-362 VSIQGKTPEG
+362 VSIQGKTAEG
-372 LGKTLMALNRL
+372 LGNTLLALNRL
-383 MHETIRKGIWNAAEV
+383 MHETIRKGIWNAVEV
-398 EKRLGLIEGSTNAP
+398 EKRLSLIDGTTHAP
-412 FKEKPDIAL
+412 FKEKPDIAI
-421 LTAYSFFSATD
+421 LTAHSFFSATD
-432 VDQFKKN
+432 IDLFKNN

-445 MKADESNIWQGES
+445 IKSKETVDWLGEDA
-458 GCLFQQ
+458 CLFQQ

-475 IIPETSSL
+475 VIPETGSL

-498 TTVTISNTKSSI
+498 TAVTISNTKSSI
-510 ATRVLLSGFQ
+510 ATKVLLSGFQ
-520 ENLELLGEGVSLEKI
+520 ENVELLAEGVSLEKI
-535 ETSLRKW
+535 ENSLRKW

-554 IGLDV
+554 LGLDL
-559 ITKLFAL
+559 ITKLFAQ
-566 QYPIETETHELFS
+566 QYPFEIETHELFS

-594 WFIHHKNSWWP
+594 WFLHHKNSWWP

-612 AKHYLK
+612 AKHSLK
-618 RNVDPLSNSMGKVNQ
+618 RKIDPVSNSMGKVNQ

-640 ILFTMLIAFTHIR
+640 ILFTMLLEFTNIR
-653 AGNVFKTEADLNF
+653 ADHVFKTEADLNF

-676 HSGGPGP
+676 HTGGPGP
-683 WIRLKGQAYWE
+683 WIRLKGQDYWE
-694 ALSTN
+694 ALSAN
-699 YVSRFGTRFELPE
+699 YVSRFGKRFELPE
-712 SWNLWF
+712 SWDLWF

>member
-1 MVIFSSNTVRIEKDQ
+1 MVIFNSNTVRIEKDQ
-16 DGTIMIVMDAKGESA
+16 DGTIMIVLDFKGESA

-44 GLDKLLEIPSIP
+44 GLDKLDEIPSIP

-72 DLHEWQQLQASG
+72 DLHEWQQLQVNGNVAY
-84 DIARWQEEGML
+84 WQEEGMR

-101 DIKAPTIAAISGPCL
+101 DLKAPTIAAISGPCL

-122 ALACDYRLIFDR
+122 ALACDYRLVYER
-134 PNTLFAF
+134 PNTIFAF
-141 PEVELGACPAFG
+141 PEVELGGCPAFG
-153 SIYSLAKIIGFE
+153 SIYSLAKIIGLE

-178 AREIFLNRLADGIA
+178 AREIFHNRLADGIA
-192 QTEQQLRSEFTR
+192 QTEPQLRSEFTR
-204 LMGIALNEGKKNS
+204 LMGIALNEGKKNN
-217 RTSAPVSLRAMLFE
+217 RTSAPVSLRSMLLE

-236 RAILNRAFNRIIDK
+236 RAILNRAFNRIIEK
-250 NTPEEI
+250 NTPEEV
-256 QAPSQTLNIIDKN
+256 
-269 TPEEIQAPRQ
+269 QAPRQ
-279 TLNLISTLVTLKNS
+279 TLNLVSNLVTLKNS

-301 ELSQRLLPSSTC
+301 ELSQRLIPSPTC

-319 AVEDIFRIPTA
+319 ALEDISRIPVA
-330 PVETPG
+330 PVETPA

-352 AFLHASRGIP
+352 AFLHASRGIQ
-362 VSIQGKTPEG
+362 VSIQGKTAEG
-372 LGKTLMALNRL
+372 LGNTLLALNRL
-383 MHETIRKGIWNAAEV
+383 MHETIRKGIWNALEV
-398 EKRLGLIEGSTNAP
+398 EKRLSLIDGTTHAP
-412 FKEKPDIAL
+412 FKEKPDIAI
-421 LTAYSFFSATD
+421 LTAHSFFSATD
-432 VDQFKKN
+432 IDLFKNN

-445 MKADESNIWQGES
+445 IKSKETVDWLGEDA
-458 GCLFQQ
+458 CLFQQ

-475 IIPETSSL
+475 VIPETSSL

-498 TTVTISNTKSSI
+498 TAVTISNTKSSI
-510 ATRVLLSGFQ
+510 ATKVLLSGFQ
-520 ENLELLGEGVSLEKI
+520 ENVELLAEGVSLEKI
-535 ETSLRKW
+535 ENSLRKW

-554 IGLDV
+554 LGLDL
-559 ITKLFAL
+559 ITKLFAQ
-566 QYPIETETHELFS
+566 QYPFEIETHELFS

-594 WFIHHKNSWWP
+594 WFLHHKNSWWP

-612 AKHYLK
+612 AKHSLK
-618 RNVDPLSNSMGKVNQ
+618 RKIDPVSNSMGKVNQ

-640 ILFTMLIAFTHIR
+640 ILFTMLLEFTNIR

-676 HSGGPGP
+676 HTGGPGP
-683 WIRLKGQAYWE
+683 WIRLKGQDYWE
-694 ALSTN
+694 ALSAN
-699 YVSRFGTRFELPE
+699 YVSRFGKRFELPE
-712 SWNLWF
+712 SWDLWF

>member
-16 DGTIMIVMDAKGESA
+16 DGTIMIVLDFKGESA

-44 GLDKLLEIPSIP
+44 GLDKLDEIPSIP

-72 DLHEWQQLQASG
+72 DLHEWQQLQVNGNVAH
-84 DIARWQEEGML
+84 WQEEGMR

-101 DIKAPTIAAISGPCL
+101 DLKAPTIAAISGPCL

-122 ALACDYRLIFDR
+122 ALACDYRLVYER
-134 PNTLFAF
+134 PNTIFAF
-141 PEVELGACPAFG
+141 PEVELGGCPAFG
-153 SIYSLAKIIGFE
+153 SIYSLAKIIGLE

-178 AREIFLNRLADGIA
+178 AREIFHNRLADGIA
-192 QTEQQLRSEFTR
+192 QTEPQLRSEFTR
-204 LMGIALNEGKKNS
+204 LMGIALNEGKKNN
-217 RTSAPVSLRAMLFE
+217 RTSAPVSLRSMLLE

-236 RAILNRAFNRIIDK
+236 RAILNRAFNRIIEK
-250 NTPEEI
+250 NTPEEV
-256 QAPSQTLNIIDKN
+256 
-269 TPEEIQAPRQ
+269 QAPRQ
-279 TLNLISTLVTLKNS
+279 TLNLVSNLVTLKNS

-301 ELSQRLLPSSTC
+301 ELSQRLIPSPTC

-319 AVEDIFRIPTA
+319 ALEDISRIPTA
-330 PVETPG
+330 PVETPA

-352 AFLHASRGIP
+352 AFLHASRGIQ
-362 VSIQGKTPEG
+362 VSIQGKTAEG
-372 LGKTLMALNRL
+372 LGNTLLALNRL
-383 MHETIRKGIWNAAEV
+383 MHETIRKGIWNALEV
-398 EKRLGLIEGSTNAP
+398 EKRLSLIDGTTHAP
-412 FKEKPDIAL
+412 FKEKPDIAI
-421 LTAYSFFSATD
+421 LTAHSFFSATD
-432 VDQFKKN
+432 IDLFKNN

-445 MKADESNIWQGES
+445 IKSKETVAWLGEDA
-458 GCLFQQ
+458 CLFQQ

-475 IIPETSSL
+475 VIPETSSL

-498 TTVTISNTKSSI
+498 TAVTISNTKSSI
-510 ATRVLLSGFQ
+510 ATKVLLSGFQ
-520 ENLELLGEGVSLEKI
+520 ENVELLAEGVSLEKI
-535 ETSLRKW
+535 ENSLRKW

-554 IGLDV
+554 LGLDL
-559 ITKLFAL
+559 ITKLFAQ
-566 QYPIETETHELFS
+566 QYPFEIETHELFS

-594 WFIHHKNSWWP
+594 WFLHHKNSWWP

-612 AKHYLK
+612 AKHSLK
-618 RNVDPLSNSMGKVNQ
+618 RKIDPVSNSMGKVNQ

-640 ILFTMLIAFTHIR
+640 ILFTMLLEFTNIR
-653 AGNVFKTEADLNF
+653 ADHVFKTEADLNF

-676 HSGGPGP
+676 HTGGPGP
-683 WIRLKGQAYWE
+683 WIRLKGQDYWE
-694 ALSTN
+694 ALSAN
-699 YVSRFGTRFELPE
+699 YVSRFGKRFELPE
-712 SWNLWF
+712 SWDLWF

>member
-1 MVIFSSNTVRIEKDQ
+1 MVIFNSNTVRIEKDQ
-16 DGTIMIVMDAKGESA
+16 DGTIMIVLDVKGESA

-44 GLDKLLEIPSIP
+44 GLDKLGEIPSIP

-72 DLHEWQQLQASG
+72 DLHEWQQLQANENV
-84 DIARWQEEGML
+84 AYWQKEGMR

-101 DIKAPTIAAISGPCL
+101 DLKAPTIAAISGPCL

-122 ALACDYRLIFDR
+122 ALACDYRLVYEK
-134 PNTLFAF
+134 PNTIFAF

-153 SIYSLAKIIGFE
+153 SIYSLAKIIGLE

-192 QTEQQLRSEFTR
+192 QTESQLRSEFTR
-204 LMGIALNEGKKNS
+204 LMGIALNEGKKNK
-217 RTSAPVSLRAMLFE
+217 RTSAPVSLRSMLFE

-236 RAILNRAFNRIIDK
+236 RAILNRAFNRII
-250 NTPEEI
+250 E
-256 QAPSQTLNIIDKN
+256 KN

-279 TLNLISTLVTLKNS
+279 TLNLVSNLVTLKSS

-301 ELSQRLLPSSTC
+301 ELSQRLIPSPTC

-319 AVEDIFRIPTA
+319 ALEDISRIPTA
-330 PVETPG
+330 PVETPA

-362 VSIQGKTPEG
+362 VSIQGKTAEG
-372 LGKTLMALNRL
+372 LGNTLLALNRL
-383 MHETIRKGIWNAAEV
+383 MHETIRKGIWNAVEV
-398 EKRLGLIEGSTNAP
+398 EKRLSLIDGTTSAP
-412 FKEKPDIAL
+412 FKEKPNIAI
-421 LTAYSFFSATD
+421 LTAHSFFSATD
-432 VDQFKKN
+432 IDLFKNN

-445 MKADESNIWQGES
+445 IKSKETDPWQGEDA
-458 GCLFQQ
+458 CLFQQ

-475 IIPETSSL
+475 FIPETSSL

-498 TTVTISNTKSSI
+498 TAVTISNTKSSI

-520 ENLELLGEGVSLEKI
+520 ENLELLAEGVSLEKI
-535 ETSLRKW
+535 ENSLRKW

-554 IGLDV
+554 LGLDL

-594 WFIHHKNSWWP
+594 WFLHHKNSWWP

-612 AKHYLK
+612 TKHNLK
-618 RNVDPLSNSMGKVNQ
+618 RKIDAVSNSMGKVNQ

-640 ILFTMLIAFTHIR
+640 MLFTMLLEFTNIR
-653 AGNVFKTEADLNF
+653 AGDVFKTEADLNF

-676 HSGGPGP
+676 HTGGPGP
-683 WIRLKGQAYWE
+683 WIRLKGQDYWE
-694 ALSTN
+694 ALSAN
-699 YVSRFGTRFELPE
+699 YVPRFGRRFELPK

>member
-16 DGTIMIVMDAKGESA
+16 DGTIMIVLDFKGESA

-44 GLDKLLEIPSIP
+44 GLDKLDEIPSIP

-72 DLHEWQQLQASG
+72 DLHEWQQLQVNGNVAH
-84 DIARWQEEGML
+84 WQEEGMR

-101 DIKAPTIAAISGPCL
+101 DLKAPTIAAISGPCL

-122 ALACDYRLIFDR
+122 ALACDYRLVYER
-134 PNTLFAF
+134 PNTIFAF
-141 PEVELGACPAFG
+141 PEVELGGCPAFG
-153 SIYSLAKIIGFE
+153 SIYSLAKIIGLE

-178 AREIFLNRLADGIA
+178 AREIFHNRLADGIA
-192 QTEQQLRSEFTR
+192 QTEPQLRSEFTR
-204 LMGIALNEGKKNS
+204 LMGIALNEGKKNN
-217 RTSAPVSLRAMLFE
+217 RTSAPVSLRSMLLE

-236 RAILNRAFNRIIDK
+236 RAILNRAFNRIIEK
-250 NTPEEI
+250 NTPEEV
-256 QAPSQTLNIIDKN
+256 
-269 TPEEIQAPRQ
+269 QAPRQ
-279 TLNLISTLVTLKNS
+279 TLNLVSNLVTLKNS

-301 ELSQRLLPSSTC
+301 ELSQRLIPSPTC

-319 AVEDIFRIPTA
+319 ALEDISRIPTA
-330 PVETPG
+330 PVETPA

-352 AFLHASRGIP
+352 AFLHASRGIQ
-362 VSIQGKTPEG
+362 VSIQGKTAEG
-372 LGKTLMALNRL
+372 LGNTLLALNRL
-383 MHETIRKGIWNAAEV
+383 MHETIRKGIWNAVEV
-398 EKRLGLIEGSTNAP
+398 EKRLSLIDGTTHAP
-412 FKEKPDIAL
+412 FKEKPDIAI
-421 LTAYSFFSATD
+421 LTAHSFFSATD
-432 VDQFKKN
+432 IDLFKNN

-445 MKADESNIWQGES
+445 IKSKETVDWLGEDA
-458 GCLFQQ
+458 CLFQQ

-475 IIPETSSL
+475 VIPETSSL

-498 TTVTISNTKSSI
+498 TAVTISNTKSSI
-510 ATRVLLSGFQ
+510 ATKVLLSGFQ
-520 ENLELLGEGVSLEKI
+520 ENVELLAEGVSLEKI
-535 ETSLRKW
+535 ENSLRKW

-554 IGLDV
+554 LGLDL
-559 ITKLFAL
+559 ITKLFAQ
-566 QYPIETETHELFS
+566 QYPFEIETHELFS

-594 WFIHHKNSWWP
+594 WFLHHKNSWWP

-612 AKHYLK
+612 AKHSLK
-618 RNVDPLSNSMGKVNQ
+618 RKIDPVSNSMGKVNQ

-640 ILFTMLIAFTHIR
+640 ILFTMLLEFTNIR
-653 AGNVFKTEADLNF
+653 ADHVFKTEADLNF

-676 HSGGPGP
+676 HTGGPGP
-683 WIRLKGQAYWE
+683 WIRLKGQDYWE
-694 ALSTN
+694 ALSAN
-699 YVSRFGTRFELPE
+699 YVSRFGKRFELPE
-712 SWNLWF
+712 SWDLWF

>member
-1 MVIFSSNTVRIEKDQ
+1 MVIFNSNTVRIEKDQ
-16 DGTIMIVMDAKGESA
+16 DGTIMIVLDFKGESA

-44 GLDKLLEIPSIP
+44 GLDKLDEIPSIP

-72 DLHEWQQLQASG
+72 DLHEWQQLQVNGNVAY
-84 DIARWQEEGML
+84 WQEEGMR

-101 DIKAPTIAAISGPCL
+101 DLKAPTIAAISGPCL

-122 ALACDYRLIFDR
+122 ALACDYRLVYER
-134 PNTLFAF
+134 PNTIFAF
-141 PEVELGACPAFG
+141 PEVELGGCPAFG
-153 SIYSLAKIIGFE
+153 SIYSLAKIIGLE

-178 AREIFLNRLADGIA
+178 AREIFHNRLADGIA
-192 QTEQQLRSEFTR
+192 QTEPQLRSEFTR
-204 LMGIALNEGKKNS
+204 LMGIALNEGKKNN
-217 RTSAPVSLRAMLFE
+217 RTSAPVSLRSMLLE

-236 RAILNRAFNRIIDK
+236 RAILNRAFNRIIEK
-250 NTPEEI
+250 NTPEEV
-256 QAPSQTLNIIDKN
+256 
-269 TPEEIQAPRQ
+269 QAPRQ
-279 TLNLISTLVTLKNS
+279 TLNLVSNLVTLKSS

-301 ELSQRLLPSSTC
+301 ELSQRLIPSPTC

-319 AVEDIFRIPTA
+319 ALEDISRIPVA
-330 PVETPG
+330 PVETPA

-352 AFLHASRGIP
+352 AFLHASRGIQ
-362 VSIQGKTPEG
+362 VSIQGKTAEG
-372 LGKTLMALNRL
+372 LGNTLLALNRL
-383 MHETIRKGIWNAAEV
+383 MHETIRKGIWNAVEV
-398 EKRLGLIEGSTNAP
+398 EKRLSLIDGTTHAP
-412 FKEKPDIAL
+412 FKEKPDIAI
-421 LTAYSFFSATD
+421 LTAHSFFSATD
-432 VDQFKKN
+432 IDLFKNN

-445 MKADESNIWQGES
+445 IKSKETVAWLGEDA
-458 GCLFQQ
+458 CLFQQ

-475 IIPETSSL
+475 VIPETGSL

-498 TTVTISNTKSSI
+498 TAVTVSNTKSSI
-510 ATRVLLSGFQ
+510 ATKVLLSGFQ
-520 ENLELLGEGVSLEKI
+520 ENVELLAEGVSLEKI
-535 ETSLRKW
+535 ENSLRKW

-554 IGLDV
+554 LGLDL
-559 ITKLFAL
+559 ITKLFAQ
-566 QYPIETETHELFS
+566 QYPFEIETHELFS

-594 WFIHHKNSWWP
+594 WFLHHKNSWWP

-612 AKHYLK
+612 AKHSLK
-618 RNVDPLSNSMGKVNQ
+618 RKIDPVSNSMGKVNQ

-640 ILFTMLIAFTHIR
+640 ILFTMLIEFTNIR

-676 HSGGPGP
+676 HTGGPGP
-683 WIRLKGQAYWE
+683 WIRLKGQDYWE
-694 ALSTN
+694 ALSAN
-699 YVSRFGTRFELPE
+699 YVSRFGKRFELPE
-712 SWNLWF
+712 SWDLWF

>member
-16 DGTIMIVMDAKGESA
+16 DGTIMIVLDVKGESA

-44 GLDKLLEIPSIP
+44 GLDKLQEIPSIP

-72 DLHEWQQLQASG
+72 DLHEWQQLQANG
-84 DIARWQEEGML
+84 DIASWQEEGMR

-101 DIKAPTIAAISGPCL
+101 DLKAPTIAAISGPCL

-192 QTEQQLRSEFTR
+192 QTESQLRSEFTR
-204 LMGIALNEGKKNS
+204 LMGIALNEGKKNN
-217 RTSAPVSLRAMLFE
+217 RTSAPVSLRSMLFE

-256 QAPSQTLNIIDKN
+256 QAP
-269 TPEEIQAPRQ
+269 RQ
-279 TLNLISTLVTLKNS
+279 TLNLVSNLVTLKSS

-319 AVEDIFRIPTA
+319 ALEDLFRIPAA

-483 IKRDFLLAWISRLGK
+483 IKRDFLLAWVSRLGK

-510 ATRVLLSGFQ
+510 ATKVLLSGLR

-566 QYPIETETHELFS
+566 HFPSETETPELFS

-594 WFIHHKNSWWP
+594 WFIHHKNSWWA

-612 AKHYLK
+612 AKHHLK
-618 RNVDPLSNSMGKVNQ
+618 HNVDPVSNSMGKINQ
-633 VREGRER
+633 AREGRER
-640 ILFTMLIAFTHIR
+640 ILFAMLIAFTNIR

-694 ALSTN
+694 ALSAN
-699 YVSRFGTRFELPE
+699 YVSRFGPRFELPE

>member
-16 DGTIMIVMDAKGESA
+16 DGTIMIVLDVKGESA

-44 GLDKLLEIPSIP
+44 GLDKLDEIPSIP

-72 DLHEWQQLQASG
+72 DLHEWQQLQANG
-84 DIARWQEEGML
+84 DIARWQEEGMR

-101 DIKAPTIAAISGPCL
+101 DLKAPTIAAISGPCL

-153 SIYSLAKIIGFE
+153 SIYSLAKIIGLE

-178 AREIFLNRLADGIA
+178 AREIFHNRLADGIA
-192 QTEQQLRSEFTR
+192 QTEPQLRSEFTR
-204 LMGIALNEGKKNS
+204 LMGIALNEGKKNH
-217 RTSAPVSLRAMLFE
+217 RTSAPFSLRAMLFE

-256 QAPSQTLNIIDKN
+256 QAP
-269 TPEEIQAPRQ
+269 RQ
-279 TLNLISTLVTLKNS
+279 TLNLVSNLVTLKSS

-319 AVEDIFRIPTA
+319 ALEDLFRIPTA

-483 IKRDFLLAWISRLGK
+483 IKRDFLLAWVSRLGK

-510 ATRVLLSGFQ
+510 ATKVLLSGFQ

-559 ITKLFAL
+559 ITKLLAFHF
-566 QYPIETETHELFS
+566 PSETETPELFS

-594 WFIHHKNSWWP
+594 WFIHHKNSWWA

-612 AKHYLK
+612 AKHHLK
-618 RNVDPLSNSMGKVNQ
+618 RNVDPVSNSMGKVNQ

-640 ILFTMLIAFTHIR
+640 ILFTMLIAFTNIR

-683 WIRLKGQAYWE
+683 WIRLKGQAYWD
-694 ALSTN
+694 ALSAN
-699 YVSRFGTRFELPE
+699 YVSRFGPRFELPE

>member
-1 MVIFSSNTVRIEKDQ
+1 MAIFSSNTVRIEKDQ
-16 DGTIMIVMDAKGESA
+16 DGTIMIVLDVQGESA

-44 GLDKLLEIPSIP
+44 GLEKLQEIPSIP

-61 SGKTSGFAFGP
+61 SGKTTGFAIGP

-84 DIARWQEEGML
+84 NIANWQEEGMR
-95 VYKKLR
+95 VYKKIR
-101 DIKAPTIAAISGPCL
+101 DLKAPTIAAISGPCL

-134 PNTLFAF
+134 PNTIFAF

-153 SIYSLAKIIGFE
+153 SIYSLIRKIGLE

-178 AREIFLNRLADGIA
+178 AKEIFLNRLADGIA

-204 LMGIALNEGKKNS
+204 LLGIALNEGKKNNRAS
-217 RTSAPVSLRAMLFE
+217 TPVSLRTLLFE

-236 RAILNRAFNRIIDK
+236 RAILRRAFNR
-250 NTPEEI
+250 
-256 QAPSQTLNIIDKN
+256 IIDKN

-279 TLNLISTLVTLKNS
+279 TLNLISSLVTLKSS

-301 ELSQRLLPSSTC
+301 ELSQRLLPSPTC

-319 AVEDIFRIPTA
+319 ALEDIFRIPAA
-330 PVETPG
+330 PMETPC

-347 TVAEW
+347 TIAEW

-362 VSIQGKTPEG
+362 VSIRGKTPEG

-383 MHETIRKGIWNAAEV
+383 MHETIRKGIWNAGDV
-398 EKRLGLIEGSTNAP
+398 EKRLSLIEGTTHSN

-421 LTAYSFFSATD
+421 LTAHSFFSPAE
-432 VDQFKKN
+432 VELFKKDH
-439 YPDCMV
+439 PGCIV
-445 MKADESNIWQGES
+445 VKAEESNAWEGES
-458 GCLFQQ
+458 ARLFQQ

-475 IIPETSSL
+475 VIPEASSL

-498 TTVTISNTKSSI
+498 TTVRISNTKSSP
-510 ATRVLLSGFQ
+510 ASKVLLSGLR
-520 ENLELLGEGVSLEKI
+520 ENLELLGEGILLEKV
-535 ETSLRKW
+535 ENSLRKW

-554 IGLDV
+554 LGLDG
-559 ITKLFAL
+559 IKSLFAL
-566 QYPIETETHELFS
+566 HYPSHTEALELFS
-579 QMRTRLWLGIEEGKG
+579 QMRSRLWLGIEEGKG
-594 WFIHHKNSWWP
+594 WFLHHKNAWWP

-612 AKHYLK
+612 AKYHLK
-618 RNVDPLSNSMGKVNQ
+618 RNIDPVSHSMGKVNQ

-640 ILFTMLIAFTHIR
+640 ILFSMLLEFTNIR

-676 HSGGPGP
+676 HTGGPGP

-694 ALSTN
+694 ALSAN
-699 YVSRFGTRFELPE
+699 YASRFGPRFELPE

>member
-16 DGTIMIVMDAKGESA
+16 DGTIMIVLDVKGESA

-44 GLDKLLEIPSIP
+44 GLDKLDEIPSIP

-72 DLHEWQQLQASG
+72 DLHEWQQLQANG
-84 DIARWQEEGML
+84 DIARWQEEGMR

-101 DIKAPTIAAISGPCL
+101 DLKAPTIAAISGPCL

-192 QTEQQLRSEFTR
+192 QTEPQLRSEFTR
-204 LMGIALNEGKKNS
+204 LMGIALNEGKKNN
-217 RTSAPVSLRAMLFE
+217 RTSAPFSLRAMLFE

-256 QAPSQTLNIIDKN
+256 QAP
-269 TPEEIQAPRQ
+269 RQ
-279 TLNLISTLVTLKNS
+279 TLNLVSNLVTLKSS

-319 AVEDIFRIPTA
+319 ALEDLFRIPTA

-483 IKRDFLLAWISRLGK
+483 IKRDFLLAWVSRLGK

-510 ATRVLLSGFQ
+510 ATKVLLSGLR

-566 QYPIETETHELFS
+566 HFPSETETPELFS

-594 WFIHHKNSWWP
+594 WFIHHKNSWWA

-612 AKHYLK
+612 AKHHLK
-618 RNVDPLSNSMGKVNQ
+618 HNVDPVSNSMGKINQ
-633 VREGRER
+633 AREGRER
-640 ILFTMLIAFTHIR
+640 ILFAMLIAFTNIR

-683 WIRLKGQAYWE
+683 WIRLKGQAYWD
-694 ALSTN
+694 ALSAN
-699 YVSRFGTRFELPE
+699 YVSRFGPRFELPE

>member
-1 MVIFSSNTVRIEKDQ
+1 MVIFNSNTVRIEKDQ
-16 DGTIMIVMDAKGESA
+16 DGTIMIVLDVKGESA

-44 GLDKLLEIPSIP
+44 GLDKLDEIPSIP

-84 DIARWQEEGML
+84 GIAHWQEEGMR

-101 DIKAPTIAAISGPCL
+101 DLKAPTIAAISGPCL

-122 ALACDYRLIFDR
+122 ALACDYRLVYER
-134 PNTLFAF
+134 PNTIFAF

-153 SIYSLAKIIGFE
+153 SIYSLAKIIGLE

-178 AREIFLNRLADGIA
+178 AREIFQNRLADGIA
-192 QTEQQLRSEFTR
+192 QTEPQLRSEFTR

-217 RTSAPVSLRAMLFE
+217 RTSAPVSLRSMLFE

-236 RAILNRAFNRIIDK
+236 RAILNRAFSR
-250 NTPEEI
+250 
-256 QAPSQTLNIIDKN
+256 IIDKN

-279 TLNLISTLVTLKNS
+279 TLNLVSNLVTLKSS

-301 ELSQRLLPSSTC
+301 DLSQRLIPSPTC

-319 AVEDIFRIPTA
+319 ALEDIFRIPVA
-330 PVETPG
+330 PVETPA

-362 VSIQGKTPEG
+362 VSIQGKTAEG
-372 LGKTLMALNRL
+372 LGNTLLALNRL
-383 MHETIRKGIWNAAEV
+383 MHETIRKGIWNAVEV
-398 EKRLGLIEGSTNAP
+398 EKRLSLIDGTTHAP
-412 FKEKPDIAL
+412 FKEKPDIAI
-421 LTAYSFFSATD
+421 LTAHSFFSATD
-432 VDQFKKN
+432 IDLFKN
-439 YPDCMV
+439 SYPGCMV
-445 MKADESNIWQGES
+445 IKSKETDPWQGED

-475 IIPETSSL
+475 VIPETGSL

-498 TTVTISNTKSSI
+498 TAVTVSNTKSSI
-510 ATRVLLSGFQ
+510 ATKVLLSGLK

-535 ETSLRKW
+535 ESSLRKW

-554 IGLDV
+554 LGLDL

-594 WFIHHKNSWWP
+594 WFLHHKNSWWP

-612 AKHYLK
+612 AKHNLK
-618 RNVDPLSNSMGKVNQ
+618 RKLDPVSNSMGKVNQ

-640 ILFTMLIAFTHIR
+640 ILFTMLLEFTNIR
-653 AGNVFKTEADLNF
+653 ASNVFKTEADLNF

-683 WIRLKGQAYWE
+683 WIRLKGQDYWE
-694 ALSTN
+694 ALSAN
-699 YVSRFGTRFELPE
+699 YVSRFGKRFELPE

>member
-1 MVIFSSNTVRIEKDQ
+1 MVIFNSNTVRIEKDQ
-16 DGTIMIVMDAKGESA
+16 DGTIMIVLDVKGESA

-44 GLDKLLEIPSIP
+44 GLDKLDEIPSIP

-84 DIARWQEEGML
+84 NVSYWQEEGMR

-101 DIKAPTIAAISGPCL
+101 DLKAPTIAAISGPCL

-122 ALACDYRLIFDR
+122 ALACDYRLVYER
-134 PNTLFAF
+134 PNTIFAF

-153 SIYSLAKIIGFE
+153 SIYSLAKIIGLE

-178 AREIFLNRLADGIA
+178 AREIFHNRLADGIA
-192 QTEQQLRSEFTR
+192 QTESQLRSEFTR
-204 LMGIALNEGKKNS
+204 LMGIALNEGKKNN
-217 RTSAPVSLRAMLFE
+217 RTSAPVSLRSMLFE

-236 RAILNRAFNRIIDK
+236 RAILNRAFNRII
-250 NTPEEI
+250 E
-256 QAPSQTLNIIDKN
+256 KN

-279 TLNLISTLVTLKNS
+279 TLNLVSNLVTLKNS

-301 ELSQRLLPSSTC
+301 ELSQRLIPSPTC

-319 AVEDIFRIPTA
+319 ALEDISRIPVA
-330 PVETPG
+330 PVETPA

-362 VSIQGKTPEG
+362 VSIQGKTAEG
-372 LGKTLMALNRL
+372 LGNTLLALNRL
-383 MHETIRKGIWNAAEV
+383 MHETIRKGIWNAVEV
-398 EKRLGLIEGSTNAP
+398 EKRLSLIDGTTHAP
-412 FKEKPDIAL
+412 FKEKPNIAI
-421 LTAYSFFSATD
+421 LTAHSFFSATD
-432 VDQFKKN
+432 IDLFKNN

-445 MKADESNIWQGES
+445 IKSKETDPWEGEDA
-458 GCLFQQ
+458 CLFQQ

-475 IIPETSSL
+475 VIPETSSL

-498 TTVTISNTKSSI
+498 TAVTISNTKSSI
-510 ATRVLLSGFQ
+510 ATKVLLSGFQ
-520 ENLELLGEGVSLEKI
+520 ENLELLAEGVSLEKI
-535 ETSLRKW
+535 ENSLRKW

-554 IGLDV
+554 LGLDL

-566 QYPIETETHELFS
+566 RYPIETETHELFF

-594 WFIHHKNSWWP
+594 WFLHHKNSWWP

-612 AKHYLK
+612 TKHNLK
-618 RNVDPLSNSMGKVNQ
+618 RKIDPVSNSMGKVNQ

-640 ILFTMLIAFTHIR
+640 ILFTMLLEFTNIR
-653 AGNVFKTEADLNF
+653 ADHVFKTEADLNF

-676 HSGGPGP
+676 HTGGPGP
-683 WIRLKGQAYWE
+683 WIRLKGQDYWE
-694 ALSTN
+694 ALSAN
-699 YVSRFGTRFELPE
+699 YVSRFGRRFVLPE

>member
-1 MVIFSSNTVRIEKDQ
+1 MVIFNSNTVRIEKDQ
-16 DGTIMIVMDAKGESA
+16 DGTIMIVLDVKGESA

-44 GLDKLLEIPSIP
+44 GLDKLEDIPSIP

-72 DLHEWQQLQASG
+72 DLHEWQQLQANG
-84 DIARWQEEGML
+84 NIKYWQEEGMR

-101 DIKAPTIAAISGPCL
+101 DLKAPTIAAISGPCL

-122 ALACDYRLIFDR
+122 ALACDYRLVYER
-134 PNTLFAF
+134 PNTIFAF
-141 PEVELGACPAFG
+141 PEVELGGCPAFG
-153 SIYSLAKIIGFE
+153 SIYSLAKIIGLE

-192 QTEQQLRSEFTR
+192 QTESQLRSEFTR
-204 LMGIALNEGKKNS
+204 LMGIALNEGKKNN
-217 RTSAPVSLRAMLFE
+217 RTSAPVSLRSMLFE

-236 RAILNRAFNRIIDK
+236 RAILNRAFNRII
-250 NTPEEI
+250 E
-256 QAPSQTLNIIDKN
+256 KN

-279 TLNLISTLVTLKNS
+279 TLNLVSNLVTLKSS

-301 ELSQRLLPSSTC
+301 ELSQRLIPSPTC

-319 AVEDIFRIPTA
+319 ALEDISRIPAA
-330 PVETPG
+330 PVETPT

-362 VSIQGKTPEG
+362 VSIQGKTAEG
-372 LGKTLMALNRL
+372 LGNTLLALNRL
-383 MHETIRKGIWNAAEV
+383 MHETIRKGIWNAVEV
-398 EKRLGLIEGSTNAP
+398 EKRLSLVDGTTHAT
-412 FKEKPDIAL
+412 FKEKPDIAI
-421 LTAYSFFSATD
+421 LTAHSFFSATD
-432 VDQFKKN
+432 IDLFKNN

-445 MKADESNIWQGES
+445 IKSKETDPWQGEDA
-458 GCLFQQ
+458 CLFQQ

-475 IIPETSSL
+475 VIPETSSL

-498 TTVTISNTKSSI
+498 TAVTISNTKSSI
-510 ATRVLLSGFQ
+510 ATKVLLSGFQ
-520 ENLELLGEGVSLEKI
+520 ENVELLAEGVSLEKI
-535 ETSLRKW
+535 ENSLRKW

-554 IGLDV
+554 LGLDL
-559 ITKLFAL
+559 ISKLFVL
-566 QYPIETETHELFS
+566 RYPIETETHELFS
-579 QMRTRLWLGIEEGKG
+579 QMRTRSWLGIEEGKG
-594 WFIHHKNSWWP
+594 WFLHHKNSWWP

-612 AKHYLK
+612 TKHTLK
-618 RNVDPLSNSMGKVNQ
+618 RRTDSLSNSMGKVNQ

-640 ILFTMLIAFTHIR
+640 ILFTMLLEFTNIR
-653 AGNVFKTEADLNF
+653 EDHVFKTEADLNF

-676 HSGGPGP
+676 HTGGPGP
-683 WIRLKGQAYWE
+683 WIRLKGQDYWE
-694 ALSTN
+694 ALSAN
-699 YVSRFGTRFELPE
+699 YVSRFGRRFVLPK

-718 N
+718 D

>member
-16 DGTIMIVMDAKGESA
+16 DGTIMIVLDVKGESA

-44 GLDKLLEIPSIP
+44 GLDKLDEIPSIP

-72 DLHEWQQLQASG
+72 DLHEWQQLQAS
-84 DIARWQEEGML
+84 DNVSYWQEEGMR

-101 DIKAPTIAAISGPCL
+101 DLKAPTIAAISGPCL

-122 ALACDYRLIFDR
+122 ALACDYRLVYER
-134 PNTLFAF
+134 PNTIFAF

-153 SIYSLAKIIGFE
+153 SIYSLAKIIGLE

-178 AREIFLNRLADGIA
+178 AREIFHNRLADGIA
-192 QTEQQLRSEFTR
+192 QTESQLRSEFTR
-204 LMGIALNEGKKNS
+204 LMGIALNEGKKNN
-217 RTSAPVSLRAMLFE
+217 RTSAPVSLRSMLFE

-236 RAILNRAFNRIIDK
+236 RAILNRAFNRII
-250 NTPEEI
+250 E
-256 QAPSQTLNIIDKN
+256 KN

-279 TLNLISTLVTLKNS
+279 TLNLVSNLVTLKSS

-301 ELSQRLLPSSTC
+301 ELSQRLIPSPTC

-319 AVEDIFRIPTA
+319 ALEDISRIPVA
-330 PVETPG
+330 PVETPA

-352 AFLHASRGIP
+352 AFLHASRGIK
-362 VSIQGKTPEG
+362 VSIQGKTAEG
-372 LGKTLMALNRL
+372 LGNTLLALNRL
-383 MHETIRKGIWNAAEV
+383 MHETIRKGIWNAVEV
-398 EKRLGLIEGSTNAP
+398 EKRLSLVDGTTSAP
-412 FKEKPDIAL
+412 FKEKPNLAI
-421 LTAYSFFSATD
+421 LTAHSFLSATD
-432 VDQFKKN
+432 IDLFKNN

-445 MKADESNIWQGES
+445 IKSKETDPWQGEDA
-458 GCLFQQ
+458 CLFQQ

-475 IIPETSSL
+475 VIPETSSL

-510 ATRVLLSGFQ
+510 ATMVLLSGFQ
-520 ENLELLGEGVSLEKI
+520 ENLELLAEGVSLEKI
-535 ETSLRKW
+535 ENSLRKW

-554 IGLDV
+554 LGLDL

-594 WFIHHKNSWWP
+594 WFLHHKNSWWP

-612 AKHYLK
+612 TKHNLK
-618 RNVDPLSNSMGKVNQ
+618 RKIDPVSNSMGKVNQ

-640 ILFTMLIAFTHIR
+640 ILFTMLLEFTNIR
-653 AGNVFKTEADLNF
+653 ADNVFKTEADLNF

-676 HSGGPGP
+676 HTGGPGP
-683 WIRLKGQAYWE
+683 WIRLKGQDYWE
-694 ALSTN
+694 ALSAN
-699 YVSRFGTRFELPE
+699 YVPRFGKRFALPK

>member
-1 MVIFSSNTVRIEKDQ
+1 MVIFNSNTVRIEKDQ
-16 DGTIMIVMDAKGESA
+16 DGTIMIVLDVKGESA

-44 GLDKLLEIPSIP
+44 GLDKLEEIPSIP

-84 DIARWQEEGML
+84 NVSYWQEEGMR

-101 DIKAPTIAAISGPCL
+101 DLKAPTIAAISGPCL

-122 ALACDYRLIFDR
+122 ALACDYRLVYER
-134 PNTLFAF
+134 PNTIFAF

-153 SIYSLAKIIGFE
+153 SIYSLAKIIGLE

-178 AREIFLNRLADGIA
+178 AREIFHNRLADGIA
-192 QTEQQLRSEFTR
+192 QTESQLRSEFTR
-204 LMGIALNEGKKNS
+204 LMGIALNEGKKNN
-217 RTSAPVSLRAMLFE
+217 RTSAPVSLRSMLFE

-236 RAILNRAFNRIIDK
+236 RAILNRAFNRIIEK

-256 QAPSQTLNIIDKN
+256 QG
-269 TPEEIQAPRQ
+269 PRQ
-279 TLNLISTLVTLKNS
+279 TLNLVSNLVTLKSS

-301 ELSQRLLPSSTC
+301 ELSQRLIPSPTC

-319 AVEDIFRIPTA
+319 ALEDISRIPVA
-330 PVETPG
+330 PVETPA

-362 VSIQGKTPEG
+362 VSIQGKTAEG
-372 LGKTLMALNRL
+372 LGNTLLALNRL
-383 MHETIRKGIWNAAEV
+383 MHETIRKGIWNAVEV
-398 EKRLGLIEGSTNAP
+398 EKRLSLIDGTTHAP
-412 FKEKPDIAL
+412 FKEKPNIAI
-421 LTAYSFFSATD
+421 LTAHSFFSATD
-432 VDQFKKN
+432 IDLFKNN

-445 MKADESNIWQGES
+445 IKSKETDPWEGEDA
-458 GCLFQQ
+458 CLFQQ

-475 IIPETSSL
+475 VIPETNSL

-498 TTVTISNTKSSI
+498 TAVTISNTKSSI

-520 ENLELLGEGVSLEKI
+520 ENLELLAEGVSLEKI
-535 ETSLRKW
+535 ENSLRKW

-554 IGLDV
+554 LGLDL

-566 QYPIETETHELFS
+566 RYPIETETHELFS

-594 WFIHHKNSWWP
+594 WFLHHKNSWWP

-612 AKHYLK
+612 TKHNLK
-618 RNVDPLSNSMGKVNQ
+618 RKIDPVSNSMGKVNQ

-640 ILFTMLIAFTHIR
+640 ILFTMLLEFTNIR
-653 AGNVFKTEADLNF
+653 ADHVFKTEADLNF

-676 HSGGPGP
+676 HTGGPGP
-683 WIRLKGQAYWE
+683 WIRLKGQDYWE
-694 ALSTN
+694 ALSAN
-699 YVSRFGTRFELPE
+699 YVSRFGRRFVLPE

-718 N
+718 I

>member
-16 DGTIMIVMDAKGESA
+16 DGTIMIVLDVKGESA

-44 GLDKLLEIPSIP
+44 GLDKLQEIPSIP

-72 DLHEWQQLQASG
+72 DLHEWQQLQANG
-84 DIARWQEEGML
+84 DIARWQEEGMR

-101 DIKAPTIAAISGPCL
+101 DLKAPTIAAISGPCL

-178 AREIFLNRLADGIA
+178 GREIFLNRLADGIA

-204 LMGIALNEGKKNS
+204 LMGIALNEGKKNHC
-217 RTSAPVSLRAMLFE
+217 TSTPFSLRAMLFE

-250 NTPEEI
+250 NTP
-256 QAPSQTLNIIDKN
+256 K
-269 TPEEIQAPRQ
+269 EIQAPRQ
-279 TLNLISTLVTLKNS
+279 TLNLISTLVTLKRS
-293 AIAEQKIA
+293 VIAEQKIA

-319 AVEDIFRIPTA
+319 ALEDLFRIPTA

-510 ATRVLLSGFQ
+510 ATKVLLSGFQ

-559 ITKLFAL
+559 ITKLLAFHF
-566 QYPIETETHELFS
+566 PSETETPELFS

-594 WFIHHKNSWWP
+594 WFIHHKNSWWA

-612 AKHYLK
+612 AKHHLK
-618 RNVDPLSNSMGKVNQ
+618 RNVDPVSNSMGKVNQ

-640 ILFTMLIAFTHIR
+640 ILFSMLIAFTHIR

-676 HSGGPGP
+676 YSGGPGP

-694 ALSTN
+694 ALSAN